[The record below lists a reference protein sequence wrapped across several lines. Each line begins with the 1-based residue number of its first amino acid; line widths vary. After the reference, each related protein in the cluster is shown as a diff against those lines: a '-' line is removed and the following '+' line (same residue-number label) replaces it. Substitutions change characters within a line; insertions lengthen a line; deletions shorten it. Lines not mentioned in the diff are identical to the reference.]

1 MGLHG
6 MVANALAAAGVG
18 QPHTRRMEETVLDMP
33 VEEELVVSGDDVCI
47 NIIDAIL
54 RADHVL
60 ELVRTDGVMAALPF
74 PRHWIP
80 TRRKPLPGAFLVSHG

>member
-1 MGLHG
+1 MLHG
-6 MVANALAAAGVG
+6 MVANALAVTGVG

-33 VEEELVVSGDDVCI
+33 VEELVVSGDDVRI
-47 NIIDAIL
+47 HIIDGVQ

-60 ELVRTDGVMAALPF
+60 ELVRTDGVMAAIPF

-80 TRRKPLPGAFLVSHG
+80 TRRQPLPRAFLVSHG